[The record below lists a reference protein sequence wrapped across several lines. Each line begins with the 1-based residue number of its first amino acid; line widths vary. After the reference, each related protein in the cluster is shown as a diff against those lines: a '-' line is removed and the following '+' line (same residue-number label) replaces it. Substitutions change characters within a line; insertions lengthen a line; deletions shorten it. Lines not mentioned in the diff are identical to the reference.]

1 MPRMMRFENGP
12 IATDGLAE
20 QRVAGKDRRRGVDLH
35 LEFARQG
42 RWDQAPEALGRAEA
56 IQPEQLRRQP
66 IESSAGA
73 GRDCHG
79 CQDANAR
86 AVRERAIDELH
97 EIDPNHADDENAEPR
112 HRDGERRRK
121 ASRRQQREARLRN
134 SRQAEIE
141 PAGLPGLDD
150 ARAQPLADR
159 LGFGRH
165 ARASPNR
172 KSSALSR
179 LIWGTPCPAAGSI
192 RGGWNTGN
200 SVKRS
205 PQNPPG
211 GVVTGTIPGKKRI
224 RRSLPSGNPITTST
238 LCPSITSV
246 PSSVQRIEASAVA
259 ATRACAA
266 WARSVGTATRL
277 AISASRW
284 SRCSAGTWSALVA
297 AKRTRS
303 MRAPN
308 KSRKRLRLPKRN
320 AARIVSSVRR

>member
-1 MPRMMRFENGP
+1 MMGFEDDAVA
-12 IATDGLAE
+12 IDRLA
-20 QRVAGKDRRRGVDLH
+20 QQGVAGNDCRRGVDLH
-35 LEFARQG
+35 LELARQG
-42 RWDQAPEALGRAEA
+42 RWDQAPEALGRAQA
-56 IQPEQLRRQP
+56 KQPEQLRRQP
-66 IESSAGA
+66 IESSPGA
-73 GRDCHG
+73 GCDCCG

-86 AVRERAIDELH
+86 AVREGAIDELH
-97 EIDPNHADDENAEPR
+97 EIDPNHADDENAEPS
-112 HRDGERRRK
+112 HRDRERRRK
-121 ASRRQQREARLRN
+121 AARRPQREARFRN

-141 PAGLPGLDD
+141 PADLRGLDD

-165 ARASPNR
+165 ARASPSR

-179 LIWGTPCPAAGSI
+179 LIWGTPSPTAGAM

-211 GVVTGTIPGKKRI
+211 GGVTGTIPGKKRI
-224 RRSLPSGNPITTST
+224 RRSPPSGNPITTST
-238 LCPSITSV
+238 LRPSITSV
-246 PSSVQRIEASAVA
+246 PSSVQRVDASAVA

-284 SRCSAGTWSALVA
+284 SRCSAGTWS
-297 AKRTRS
+297 T
-303 MRAPN
+303 RAPN
-308 KSRKRLRLPKRN
+308 KSRKRLRLPNRN
-320 AARIVSSVRR
+320 AVRIVSSARR